1 MDLPQQA
8 LSHDPHT
15 KPSSSITGSLA
26 NVVNPLAL
34 VRSTP
39 ESITVAPPVQ
49 YPTVPQ
55 LPSLVPGAAD
65 SPANPPRVIPP
76 IEVRTFVSPHISAI
90 VSAPRQ
96 ASQRPQTKD
105 ELNPRSMLS
114 YFDRSQEDLSLAGL
128 TDESWMFDPNEAVPE
143 EKNDEPEDILAP
155 FKLPERIGP
164 AKRKKR
170 RTEEELKEIEELL
183 TDLEPMD
190 SKKARKMKR
199 GPTYVIPPRYDKWQH
214 IGHGYLV
221 IPDLQPLDG
230 PATYTDFLFQGFLM
244 VLATGGEGNSSGCVR
259 DEQAPLLAAS
269 ARLEY
274 SMNID
279 EHGIEQLKLE
289 AKMAKSVSDQPGKT
303 SVEHLAKIRSALMHK
318 LRDYAD
324 DHACIYRPPIDI
336 MENHPEDAHFHGFKA
351 SEFYFLTYMIRM
363 IELTSR
369 LMPRHV
375 MVISKALH
383 CFIPLI
389 LAGSKAESDCHFVG
403 SKVYL
408 NYFHNL
414 FFLLSRLSE
423 YFDELSRLSV
433 KATFGALKGVRPDV
447 SCVFTKELA
456 KIAEDVDY
464 GGCLSWILCVVRDIS
479 IAVMLNPVVPTIV
492 QRATSIVKSECST
505 PSELVKLAYTVEKG
519 KPLYKFRF
527 VIDDSQMLT
536 FRASKVTHDEMVEA
550 SSILSLIPCSV
561 SPYYPLLTRTYD
573 PIRDEPLPKSPV
585 ACIPENTSFCID
597 LALDSNASEPAMQL
611 QFKPNSRTTMIS
623 LHE

>member
-1 MDLPQQA
+1 
-8 LSHDPHT
+8 
-15 KPSSSITGSLA
+15 
-26 NVVNPLAL
+26 
-34 VRSTP
+34 
-39 ESITVAPPVQ
+39 
-49 YPTVPQ
+49 
-55 LPSLVPGAAD
+55 
-65 SPANPPRVIPP
+65 
-76 IEVRTFVSPHISAI
+76 
-90 VSAPRQ
+90 
-96 ASQRPQTKD
+96 
-105 ELNPRSMLS
+105 MLS
-114 YFDRSQEDLSLAGL
+114 YFDRSKEDLSLAGL
-128 TDESWMFDPNEAVPE
+128 ADESWVYDPAETASE
-143 EKNDEPEDILAP
+143 EKEDEEPEDALQP
-155 FKLPERIGP
+155 YQLPERTGS

-170 RTEEELKEIEELL
+170 RTEDELKEIEDLL
-183 TDLEPMD
+183 LDMEPAD
-190 SKKARKMKR
+190 SKKGRKMKR

-289 AKMAKSVSDQPGKT
+289 AKMAKSVSDQPGKN
-303 SVEHLAKIRSALMHK
+303 SVEHLAKLRNALMHK

-324 DHACIYRPPIDI
+324 DQACVYRPPIDI
-336 MENHPEDAHFHGFKA
+336 MESHPEDAHFHRFKA

-389 LAGSKAESDCHFVG
+389 LAGSKAESADVHFVG

-408 NYFHNL
+408 SYFHNL

-423 YFDELSRLSV
+423 YFNELPRLSV
-433 KATFGALKGVRPDV
+433 KSTFGALKSVRPDV

-464 GGCLSWILCVVRDIS
+464 GGCLSWILCVVRDLS
-479 IAVMLNPVVPTIV
+479 IAVMLNPVVPTVV
-492 QRATSIVKSECST
+492 QRATSIVKSTSST
-505 PSELVKLAYTVEKG
+505 PSELVKLGYTMEKG
-519 KPLYKFRF
+519 KPLYKFWF
-527 VIDDSQMLT
+527 LIEDSHMLS

-550 SSILSLIPCSV
+550 SSILSLIPCPV
-561 SPYYPLLTRTYD
+561 SPYYPLLTRISD
-573 PIRDEPLPKSPV
+573 PIRDEPLPRSPV
-585 ACIPENTSFCID
+585 ACIPESTSFCID
-597 LALDSNASEPAMQL
+597 VNLAAGSNASEPAMQL